1 MESEKSN
8 LVESPSMETLLEE
21 TLGGE
26 PRRGELREGEILSVR
41 DDGLVVGIGAKHD
54 GVVPKADLE
63 QVADRTFEVG
73 QKIPVIVVNPHGPN
87 GTMELSVAQAFTQED
102 WLKAEQLKD
111 QQEVYE
117 TVVLESN
124 KGGLTVQFGHLRG
137 FVPLS
142 QLIGFGQIRQANE
155 RNRRLNGMVGQS
167 IMLKVIEVNRRRE
180 RLILSQLAAEKEWR
194 AARRKQLLEELEV
207 GQVRS
212 GRISQVTDFGL
223 FVNLG
228 GLDGLVHISELSWG
242 HIDKPTD
249 VFRVGQRVKVKVINL
264 NRERRRIGLSI
275 KALTPDPWESVPQRY
290 HEGELREGKVSQL
303 SDFGA
308 FVELE
313 PGVEGLLHNT
323 ELLSAEQRAE
333 LKPGDR
339 VLVKVIR
346 IEPDRRRIGLSARQ
360 VRREEWEQWAAE
372 QAARAQE
379 AAPEPQPV
387 AELEEDEG
395 ELGLLEEAA
404 LTEAEDTAEAEE
416 TAEA

>member
-1 MESEKSN
+1 MESEQSN

-26 PRRGELREGEILSVR
+26 PRRGELREGEILAVR

-63 QVADRTFEVG
+63 QAADRTFEVG

-102 WLKAEQLKD
+102 WLKAEQMKD

-124 KGGLTVQFGHLRG
+124 KGGLTVLFGHLRG

-155 RNRRLNGMVGQS
+155 RSRRLSGMVGQS

-333 LKPGDR
+333 LKPGDQ

-372 QAARAQE
+372 QATRVQE
-379 AAPEPQPV
+379 ATPEPQPV
-387 AELEEDEG
+387 VESEEDEA
-395 ELGLLEEAA
+395 ELGLLEEIVPA
-404 LTEAEDTAEAEE
+404 EAESVAAAEE